1 MRTALTVQAGYPMKI
16 VVAYARAALITIGLF
31 TSLSAVEAQTTYTA
45 TASMAALKAYGSSSS
60 TVAHA
65 HVVAYYS
72 NGTTGGGDFDWGATC
87 PGTANGGTWIAATG
101 VTAGCWVREVSGGLT
116 PEMFGAKGTIPALT
130 NCTIASGAAVVTC
143 SGHTFRSGN
152 VGDLASFYLAGAT
165 HSGGRNWTLN
175 STIVSVSG
183 STATLAAHASN
194 TVSSAGVFAFGP
206 DDTVAM
212 NAALASNGPTTA
224 FVLSAPAYMITS
236 TFNIGNNSRT
246 WTHNIAT
253 VGNPTIICA
262 IANHT
267 DDCVDRQS
275 YNNGS
280 GYLPSFITGGI
291 TFDNMNNGLEGF
303 NDKGGY
309 NVYQQNVSIKRSY
322 RDCWARTVSDSSFI
336 QQYTA
341 VNTSLFACGLHGILN
356 WTSDKQIY
364 NGFIDEIMHI
374 GLDIEGWGYNSGQFG
389 VTGNQMGAAIY
400 SVNTGSAAQ
409 NFILG
414 HTFLGAVEINS
425 NRAQAV
431 AYGTDQNP
439 NAIFFADGQQPN
451 TVFGG
456 CITAPCSNAVGYSF
470 KRWYFESP
478 TIECS
483 AGCST
488 PATGATFAFQTTR
501 LTPNAMRFQDLVI
514 SGAWTA
520 ITSNISFGTDC
531 STSGNGCG
539 NSLSQANYGT
549 PSQSLGYT
557 LAAPTIAA
565 SGAITAG
572 GAVTGSD
579 LAYNQTIRSSVAP
592 ITVPFATPTDI
603 TSNFGHVHNWVEV
616 SGECSGTNFDDW
628 VPWQYFGTT
637 PITQALKGDV
647 YGTAPSRTYT
657 INPSTGYVSL
667 TTGLV
672 NSSCSVHVSPFG
684 GH

>member
-1 MRTALTVQAGYPMKI
+1 MKI
-16 VVAYARAALITIGLF
+16 VLAYGCAALIVLSLF
-31 TSLSAVEAQTTYTA
+31 TSPSAVAAQITYTA
-45 TASMAALKAYGSSSS
+45 TASIAALQAYGSSSS

-72 NGTTGGGDFDWGATC
+72 NSMTGGGDFNWVATC
-87 PGTANGGTWIAATG
+87 PGAPNNGTWVAATG
-101 VTAGCWVREVSGGLT
+101 VASGCWVREASGGLT

-130 NCTIASGAAVVTC
+130 NCTITSGAAVVTC
-143 SGHTFRSGN
+143 SGHTFTSGN

-165 HSGGRNWTLN
+165 HAGGRNWTLN
-175 STIVSVSG
+175 TTIVSVSG
-183 STATLAAHASN
+183 STATLAANASN

-206 DDTVAM
+206 DDTAAM
-212 NAALASNGPTTA
+212 NAALAANGPTTA

-236 TFNIGNNSRT
+236 TFNIGNNSPT

-262 IANHT
+262 ITNHT
-267 DDCVDRQS
+267 ADCVDRQS

-280 GYLPSFITGGI
+280 VYLTSFITGGI
-291 TFDNMNNGLEGF
+291 TFDNMDNGLEGF

-309 NVYQQNVSIKRSY
+309 NIYQENVSIIRSY
-322 RDCWARTVSDSSFI
+322 RDCWARTVSDSGFI

-341 VNTSLFACGLHGILN
+341 VNTSLIACGLHGILN
-356 WTSDKQIY
+356 WTSDNQPY
-364 NGFIDEIMHI
+364 NGYIDEIMHI
-374 GLDIEGWGYNSGQFG
+374 GLDIEGWGFNSGQFG
-389 VTGNQMGAAIY
+389 VAGNQMGAAIY
-400 SVNTGSAAQ
+400 SVNTGSAGQ

-414 HTFLGAVEINS
+414 HTFLGPVEFNSARALAVS
-425 NRAQAV
+425 F
-431 AYGTDQNP
+431 GTDQNP

-456 CITAPCSNAVGYSF
+456 CITAPCSNAIGSGF

-488 PATGATFAFQTTR
+488 PVTGAMFAFQTTR

-531 STSGNGCG
+531 SISGNGCG
-539 NSLSQANYGT
+539 NFLSQANQGGT
-549 PSQSLGYT
+549 PSQSLGYN
-557 LAAPTIAA
+557 LAVPTIAA

-572 GAVTGSD
+572 GAVAGSD
-579 LAYNQTIRSSVAP
+579 VAYNQTLRSSVAP

-603 TSNFGHVHNWVEV
+603 TSHFGNVHNWVEV
-616 SGECSGTNFDDW
+616 SGECGGANFDDL
-628 VPWQYFGTT
+628 VPWQYFGKT

-647 YGTAPSRTYT
+647 YGTAPSRSYT
-657 INPSTGYVSL
+657 INPGTGYVSL
-667 TTGLV
+667 TTSVV
-672 NSSCSVHVSPFG
+672 NVSCSVHVSPFG